1 MKRLI
6 VVRHAKAEKAEAH
19 RSDFERPLAGRGRR
33 DAAEMGHRLARRG
46 IHPDAVVSSP
56 APRALE
62 TARIIARELDFP
74 WSEIL
79 LRKRAYQA
87 DGREW
92 LTLLRDFPDHARCA
106 MIVGHNPGL
115 TELVQT
121 LANAFSAQ
129 LPTAA
134 VVVLDLA
141 VDAWAALRPGSAGL
155 NLFDTPKSGD

>member
-1 MKRLI
+1 VKRLI

-46 IHPDAVVSSP
+46 IQPDAVVSSP

-62 TARIIARELDFP
+62 TARIVARELDFP
-74 WSEIL
+74 WSEIQ
-79 LRKRAYQA
+79 LRDRAYEA
-87 DGREW
+87 GGREW
-92 LTLLRDFPDHARCA
+92 LSLLRELHDPVQCA

-121 LANAFSAQ
+121 LVTAFSAQ

-134 VVVLDLA
+134 VAVLDLA
-141 VDAWAALRPGSAGL
+141 VDSWATLRAGSGSL
-155 NLFDTPKSGD
+155 LLFDSPKSDI